1 MLNDCYKYAT
11 VVLVVNDKIQSFP
24 FDVLLI
30 AFLCS
35 QYKMIDSIR
44 ETTSKYK
51 SVNSNNE
58 DDDNNN
64 ITKTQK
70 LRKHEEEEEN

>member
-11 VVLVVNDKIQSFP
+11 VVLAVNDKIQSFP
-24 FDVLLI
+24 NDVLLI
-30 AFLCS
+30 ELLYS
-35 QYKMIDSIR
+35 QYKMIDKIR

-70 LRKHEEEEEN
+70 LRKHEEEEN